1 MDRKK
6 ILVCDDD
13 PGILEMLELILEET
27 GHIIIPEQNSLNV
40 KMIIEKESPD
50 LLLIDL
56 WMPVISGDQ
65 ILVAV
70 RSNPQTTALPVII
83 FSASK
88 DGADIAK
95 KSGAT
100 AFVAKP
106 FDIDELFSTIN
117 SCLN

>member
-1 MDRKK
+1 MNRKK

-40 KMIIEKESPD
+40 KTLIEKESPD
-50 LLLIDL
+50 LLLLDL

-65 ILVAV
+65 ILIAL
-70 RSNPQTTALPVII
+70 RSNPQTSTIPVII

-88 DGADIAK
+88 DGAEIAK
-95 KSGAT
+95 KSGAN

-117 SCLN
+117 TCFS

>member
-50 LLLIDL
+50 LLLLDL

-65 ILVAV
+65 ILAAV
-70 RSNPQTTALPVII
+70 RLNPQTTALPVII

>member
-40 KMIIEKESPD
+40 KSILQKENPD
-50 LLLIDL
+50 LLLLDL

-65 ILVAV
+65 ILLAV
-70 RSNPQTTALPVII
+70 RSNPKTTSLPVII

-88 DGADIAK
+88 DGAEIAQR
-95 KSGAT
+95 SGAT

-106 FDIDELFSTIN
+106 FDIDELFSTIDK
-117 SCLN
+117 CLS